1 MRPTAEERRQHKRH
15 KLDNSV
21 SVSSLG
27 VFQVTDISRGGF
39 CLRCPQYTPISDS
52 WETDIITAVVSL
64 EGFPAK
70 LAWVSMT
77 ENGTHEGLPMIVG
90 VKFENLTKKQ
100 NSHLS
105 QLIQDISQ
113 SEGSE
118 H

>member
-1 MRPTAEERRQHKRH
+1 MRPAAEERRQHKRH

-39 CLRCPQYTPISDS
+39 CFRCPPYTPISDF

-70 LAWVSMT
+70 RAWVSMT

-90 VKFENLTKKQ
+90 V
-100 NSHLS
+100 
-105 QLIQDISQ
+105 
-113 SEGSE
+113 
-118 H
+118 